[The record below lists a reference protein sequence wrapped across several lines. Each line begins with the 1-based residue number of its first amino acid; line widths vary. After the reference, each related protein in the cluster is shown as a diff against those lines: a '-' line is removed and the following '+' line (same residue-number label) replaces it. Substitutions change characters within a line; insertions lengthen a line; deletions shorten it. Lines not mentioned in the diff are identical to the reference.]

1 MRGVTDHPLLPLVLI
16 GPMAS
21 GKSKVGR
28 RVARALELPFI
39 DTDTRIVAEHGAIRD
54 LFEQHGEEHFRA
66 LERDAVAEA
75 IAEDAVVSLGGGAV
89 LDPATQAALVR
100 CTVIYLSVSAN
111 AVKARIGGGKRPLL
125 KDGLADWKRIYAER
139 RPLYEAL
146 ATARFDT
153 SHRPLDVIARDVVTW
168 VRKRS

>member
-1 MRGVTDHPLLPLVLI
+1 MTDHPLLPLVLI

-28 RVARALELPFI
+28 RVARTLELPFI
-39 DTDTRIVAEHGAIRD
+39 DTDTRIVADHGPIREI
-54 LFEQHGEEHFRA
+54 FEKNGEEHFRA
-66 LERDAVAEA
+66 LERQAVADA

-89 LDPATQAALVR
+89 LDPATRAALAR

-146 ATARFDT
+146 ANVRFDT
-153 SHRPLDVIARDVVTW
+153 SHRPLDVIARDVVKW